1 MSPGWGRVGR
11 AVWGDHALTAVF
23 CRLLKGEGWHGR
35 RLCPGIS
42 QGSRVRAAGAVQGH
56 CRHILGAG
64 DVLLLGTSRGM
75 GLWGSLRGSGELC
88 TAGAVVCG
96 AGHGGAGHVH
106 EPHGLYS
113 SVGCQQ
119 RSRRGQLLSWCFLS
133 WSRMMKSHHG
143 CTQASPGDAAVRLQL
158 AEREQALLLA
168 QETIQVS
175 PPLSPQPSAVPVAAR
190 RDRLPLPLQPSC
202 DATAQRGVCSVL
214 STS

>member
-1 MSPGWGRVGR
+1 M
-11 AVWGDHALTAVF
+11 
-23 CRLLKGEGWHGR
+23 
-35 RLCPGIS
+35 
-42 QGSRVRAAGAVQGH
+42 
-56 CRHILGAG
+56 
-64 DVLLLGTSRGM
+64 
-75 GLWGSLRGSGELC
+75 
-88 TAGAVVCG
+88 
-96 AGHGGAGHVH
+96 H

-143 CTQASPGDAAVRLQL
+143 CTQAPPGDAAVRLQL

-175 PPLSPQPSAVPVAAR
+175 PPLSPQPSAVPMAAR

-214 STS
+214 STSWAAAVSVPGAGGTLKHGPAWQWLCCRPAGQHLARVFLWLLQGSAGLLGTVLGLKDKGLVKLGSDSSAWPGDVVQFL